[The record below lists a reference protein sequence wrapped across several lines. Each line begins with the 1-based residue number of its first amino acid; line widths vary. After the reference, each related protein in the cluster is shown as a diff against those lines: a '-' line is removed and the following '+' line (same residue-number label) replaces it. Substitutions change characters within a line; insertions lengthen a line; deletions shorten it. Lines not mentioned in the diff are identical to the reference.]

1 MARRRPVLDMMRP
14 TVIIRAQAFR
24 KGLFG
29 SSRVWRGI
37 AYAIIGKRVVKRYF
51 GREPEIIEV
60 AAMKGGRH
68 WMEIRTYAPQSR
80 RARRRAAG

>member
-1 MARRRPVLDMMRP
+1 MARRRPMLDMMRP
-14 TVIIRAQAFR
+14 TMVIRAQAFR

-29 SSRVWRGI
+29 SSRIWR
-37 AYAIIGKRVVKRYF
+37 AVAFAIIGKRVVKRYF

-60 AAMKGGRH
+60 ATLKGGNH
-68 WMEIRTYAPQSR
+68 WMQIRTYDPQSR

>member
-1 MARRRPVLDMMRP
+1 MARRRPLLDMMRP
-14 TVIIRAQAFR
+14 TMVIRAQAFR

-29 SSRVWRGI
+29 SSTFWRTV
-37 AYAIIGKRVVKRYF
+37 AFAIIGKRVVKRYF

-60 AAMKGGRH
+60 ATLRGGNH
-68 WMEIRTYAPQSR
+68 WMHIRTYDPQSR